1 MSFITF
7 PRMKQEPT
15 PQMPEMELSE
25 WDIIPTIISEN
36 PMSFGK
42 DFNLIR
48 AVAEHAPQRV
58 EQIIEE
64 LDTLRF
70 RMQQLQ
76 DEKET
81 LTRLIAALEG

>member
-1 MSFITF
+1 
-7 PRMKQEPT
+7 
-15 PQMPEMELSE
+15 
-25 WDIIPTIISEN
+25 
-36 PMSFGK
+36 MSFGK

-64 LDTLRF
+64 LETLRF